1 MNDKKKIIQKIIP
14 QIGQEKTGVSLHISL
29 HSSSHHALTAKKQRV
44 DFWSISIVSLFSPY
58 FLFLHNEIEKY
69 VEYFCDVISF
79 QFDVLRRAS
88 DDDIPYQRTCGREGW
103 GWGWWVVLLCWVCD
117 SSPLPFLFS
126 LLFVK
131 SVGKWQNSNDHYY
144 EWIDEME
151 YPLNPSAPP
160 HNGAMHF
167 VLVYNE
173 TCLGS
178 EVSDVFDI
186 FSRPK
191 CSGIFYHFW

>member
-29 HSSSHHALTAKKQRV
+29 HSSSHHALTAKAASWFLINFHCFAFFSVFFIFAQWNRKICRV
-44 DFWSISIVSLFSPY
+44 F
-58 FLFLHNEIEKY
+58 
-69 VEYFCDVISF
+69 
-79 QFDVLRRAS
+79 LRRHFFPIWCVATGQRRRYT
-88 DDDIPYQRTCGREGW
+88 IPTYVWSRG

-126 LLFVK
+126 LLSVK

-151 YPLNPSAPP
+151 YPLKPSAPPNYTLPELLLP

-173 TCLGS
+173 TF
-178 EVSDVFDI
+178 V
-186 FSRPK
+186 
-191 CSGIFYHFW
+191 

>member
-1 MNDKKKIIQKIIP
+1 MAKKK
-14 QIGQEKTGVSLHISL
+14 QEYLYISL
-29 HSSSHHALTAKKQRV
+29 YIHHHIMRLQQKQRV

-88 DDDIPYQRTCGREGW
+88 DDDIPYQRTFGREGV
-103 GWGWWVVLLCWVCD
+103 GMMSCSAVL
-117 SSPLPFLFS
+117 SMRQQPTPFFVF

-151 YPLNPSAPP
+151 YPLKPSAPP
-160 HNGAMHF
+160 NYTLPELLLPYNGAMHF

-173 TCLGS
+173 TF
-178 EVSDVFDI
+178 V
-186 FSRPK
+186 
-191 CSGIFYHFW
+191 